1 MKIPTALIPKC
12 PKCGKPLTMNLRS
25 DDKFV
30 EDKGWHEAAKRYHD
44 FLNSHN
50 GKILYLELGVGY
62 NTPGIIKY
70 PFWQMTADN
79 PDAVYACVNFGEAVC
94 SEDIMAQAIC
104 IDGDIGTVID
114 ELRM

>member
-1 MKIPTALIPKC
+1 MKIPKDLIPKC

-30 EDKGWHEAAKRYHD
+30 EDKGWHEAAARYREFMHSHD
-44 FLNSHN
+44 

-79 PDAVYACVNFGEAVC
+79 PDATYACVNYGEAVC
-94 SEDIMAQAIC
+94 PEDIREQAIC

-114 ELRM
+114 ELRK

>member
-1 MKIPTALIPKC
+1 
-12 PKCGKPLTMNLRS
+12 MNLRS

-30 EDKGWHEAAKRYHD
+30 EDKGWHEAARRCRD
-44 FLNSHN
+44 FLQSHD

-94 SEDIMAQAIC
+94 PEDIREQSIC

>member
-1 MKIPTALIPKC
+1 MEQKRF
-12 PKCGKPLTMNLRS
+12 LRS
-25 DDKFV
+25 LFNV
-30 EDKGWHEAAKRYHD
+30 RMPGRINED

-94 SEDIMAQAIC
+94 PEDIMAQAIC